1 MTVSNMKSAFSFLV
15 AIVVAS
21 IFHSCGTEYFEC
33 TVMSPETDEVLPQKG
48 CAMKVPFRHYPVTR
62 FQPGQAYQDFR
73 FQAKVNGEVY
83 SYALTPDSV
92 DEDMDWQYFT
102 AIVPWNDSYE
112 QRTVS
117 IEISYD
123 SDYSGKH
130 WTEWE
135 EIYSCN
141 QLGLSNG
148 QTPVLEDLKNRT
160 VALKSKGKT
169 FKMNVADNASGQA
182 LKLLLLE
189 GDLSVEMYVADN
201 CMSSMNGDA
210 TRLLSERIP
219 LNHKEFKAISVGEL
233 HMYDYGF
240 FCIENE
246 NRKRGISG
254 RDTMLGQIVKE
265 DRGSFNRFCL
275 DESDGLVITLTLL
288 P

>member
-1 MTVSNMKSAFSFLV
+1 MKRILYIF
-15 AIVVAS
+15 AIIAVAS
-21 IFHSCGTEYFEC
+21 VIHSCGTEYFEC
-33 TVMSPETDEVLPQKG
+33 TVMSPETDEVLPQEG
-48 CAMKVPFRHYPVTR
+48 CALKVPFQHYPVTR
-62 FQPGQAYQDFR
+62 FQPGEAKQDFR

-83 SYALTPDSV
+83 SYALTPESFDEGMDS
-92 DEDMDWQYFT
+92 QHFT
-102 AIVPWNDSYE
+102 VIVPWNDSYE

-148 QTPVLEDLKNRT
+148 QTPVLEDLENRT
-160 VALKSKGKT
+160 VALKSNGKT
-169 FKMNVADNASGQA
+169 FKMDVADNASGEA
-182 LKLLLLE
+182 LKVLLLE
-189 GDLSVEMYVADN
+189 GDLSFEMYVADN
-201 CMSSMNGDA
+201 CMSSMTGEA

-219 LNHKEFKAISVGEL
+219 LNHKEYKAISIGEL
-233 HMYDYGF
+233 HMSDSGF
-240 FCIENE
+240 FIIENE

-254 RDTMLGQIVKE
+254 RDTILGQIVKE
-265 DRGSFNRFCL
+265 DRDSFHNFCM
-275 DESDGLVITLTLL
+275 DESDGLIITLTLL

>member
-1 MTVSNMKSAFSFLV
+1 MKRILTIFAI
-15 AIVVAS
+15 IVVALV
-21 IFHSCGTEYFEC
+21 FNACTPEYYEC
-33 TVMSPETDEVLPQKG
+33 TVISPETDEVLPQDG
-48 CAMKVPFRHYPVTR
+48 CALKVPFRHYPATR
-62 FQPGQAYQDFR
+62 FQPGFAYQDFR

-92 DEDMDWQYFT
+92 DGDMDWQYFT

-135 EIYSCN
+135 KIYSCN

-148 QTPVLEDLKNRT
+148 QAPVLDGLKSRT

-169 FKMNVADNASGQA
+169 FKMDVADNASGQA

-189 GDLSVEMYVADN
+189 GDLSLEMYVADN
-201 CMSSMNGDA
+201 CMSSMSGDV
-210 TRLLSERIP
+210 TKLLCERIP
-219 LNHKEFKAISVGEL
+219 LNHKEYKAISVGEL
-233 HMYDYGF
+233 HMIDSGF
-240 FCIENE
+240 FIIENE
-246 NRKRGISG
+246 NRKKGISG

-265 DRGSFNRFCL
+265 DRDSFHSFCM
-275 DESDGLVITLTLL
+275 DESDGLILTLTLL

>member
-1 MTVSNMKSAFSFLV
+1 MKRVIHILA

-21 IFHSCGTEYFEC
+21 VFHSCGTEYFEC
-33 TVMSPETDEVLPQKG
+33 NVMSPETDEVLPQEG
-48 CAMKVPFRHYPVTR
+48 CALKVPFRHYPVTR
-62 FQPGQAYQDFR
+62 FQPGEAKQDFR

-83 SYALTPDSV
+83 SYALTPGGISGN
-92 DEDMDWQYFT
+92 MDLQYFT

-112 QRTVS
+112 QRNVS

-148 QTPVLEDLKNRT
+148 QTPVLEDLENRA
-160 VALKSKGKT
+160 VALKSNGKT
-169 FKMNVADNASGQA
+169 FKMDVADNASGDA
-182 LKLLLLE
+182 LKVLLLE
-189 GDLSVEMYVADN
+189 GDLSFEMYVADN
-201 CMSSMNGDA
+201 CMSSMTGEA
-210 TRLLSERIP
+210 TRLLGERIP
-219 LNHKEFKAISVGEL
+219 LNHKEYKAISIGEL
-233 HMYDYGF
+233 HMIDSGF
-240 FCIENE
+240 FIIENE

-254 RDTMLGQIVKE
+254 RNTILGQIVKE
-265 DRGSFNRFCL
+265 DRDSFHSFCM
-275 DESDGLVITLTLL
+275 DESDGLIITLTLL

>member
-1 MTVSNMKSAFSFLV
+1 MKRIFYIL
-15 AIVVAS
+15 AIIAVAS
-21 IFHSCGTEYFEC
+21 VFHSCGTEYFEC
-33 TVMSPETDEVLPQKG
+33 NVMSPETDEVLPQEG
-48 CAMKVPFRHYPVTR
+48 CAIKVPFRHYPVTR
-62 FQPGQAYQDFR
+62 FQPGEAKQDFR

-83 SYALTPDSV
+83 SYALTPRGISGN
-92 DEDMDWQYFT
+92 MDLQYFT

-148 QTPVLEDLKNRT
+148 QTPVLEDLENRT
-160 VALKSKGKT
+160 VALKSNGKT
-169 FKMNVADNASGQA
+169 FKMDVADNASGEA
-182 LKLLLLE
+182 LKVLLLE
-189 GDLSVEMYVADN
+189 GDLSFEMYVADN
-201 CMSSMNGDA
+201 CMSSMTGDA
-210 TRLLSERIP
+210 TRLLGERIP
-219 LNHKEFKAISVGEL
+219 LNHKEYKAISVGEL
-233 HMYDYGF
+233 HMIDSGF
-240 FCIENE
+240 FIIENE

-254 RDTMLGQIVKE
+254 RNTILGQIVKE
-265 DRGSFNRFCL
+265 DRDSFHSFCM
-275 DESDGLVITLTLL
+275 DESDGLIITLTLL

>member
-1 MTVSNMKSAFSFLV
+1 MA
-15 AIVVAS
+15 AIAVAS
-21 IFHSCGTEYFEC
+21 VFHACTPEYFEC
-33 TVMSPETDEVLPQKG
+33 TVMSPQTDDVLPQKG
-48 CAMKVPFRHYPVTR
+48 CALKVPFRHYPVTR
-62 FQPGQAYQDFR
+62 FQPGEAYQYFR

-83 SYALTPDSV
+83 SYALNPGSIN
-92 DEDMDWQYFT
+92 EDMRDLQYFT
-102 AIVPWNDSYE
+102 TVVPWNDSFE

-123 SDYSGKH
+123 RDYSGKH

-148 QTPVLEDLKNRT
+148 QAPVLEDLKNRT

-169 FKMNVADNASGQA
+169 FKMDVADNASGQA
-182 LKLLLLE
+182 LKLLLME
-189 GDLSVEMYVADN
+189 GDLNFEMFVADN
-201 CMSSMNGDA
+201 CMSSMSGDA

-219 LNHKEFKAISVGEL
+219 LNHKEYKSISVGQL
-233 HMYDYGF
+233 HMSDGGF
-240 FCIENE
+240 LCIENE

-254 RDTMLGQIVKE
+254 RDTLLGRIAKE
-265 DRGSFNRFCL
+265 DRDSFNHFCL
-275 DESDGLVITLTLL
+275 DESDGLIITLTLL

>member
-1 MTVSNMKSAFSFLV
+1 MKRVIHILA

-21 IFHSCGTEYFEC
+21 VFHSCGTEYFEC
-33 TVMSPETDEVLPQKG
+33 TVMSPETDEVLPQEG
-48 CAMKVPFRHYPVTR
+48 CALKVPFQHYPVTR
-62 FQPGQAYQDFR
+62 FQPGEAKQDFR

-83 SYALTPDSV
+83 SYALTPGGISGG
-92 DEDMDWQYFT
+92 MDLQYFT

-112 QRTVS
+112 QRNVS

-148 QTPVLEDLKNRT
+148 QTPVLEDLENRT
-160 VALKSKGKT
+160 VALKSNGKT
-169 FKMNVADNASGQA
+169 FKMDVANNASGEA
-182 LKLLLLE
+182 LKVLLLE
-189 GDLSVEMYVADN
+189 GDLSFEMYVADN
-201 CMSSMNGDA
+201 CMSSMTGDA
-210 TRLLSERIP
+210 TRLLGERIP
-219 LNHKEFKAISVGEL
+219 LNHKEYKAISVGEL
-233 HMYDYGF
+233 HMIDSGF
-240 FCIENE
+240 FIIENE

-254 RDTMLGQIVKE
+254 RNTILGQIVKE
-265 DRGSFNRFCL
+265 DRDSFHSFCM
-275 DESDGLVITLTLL
+275 DESDGLIITLTLL